1 MSGKT
6 KETDRKSPKS
16 LVFIGFLALLEVFAT
31 IHETILLRIVEENH
45 PKRTVPAEH
54 PPGVYMRGD
63 FGVIKSNPQSLK
75 FYFVPHYIYF
85 R

>member
-1 MSGKT
+1 MST
-6 KETDRKSPKS
+6 W
-16 LVFIGFLALLEVFAT
+16 LFLYEFVIYTIIRALSRV
-31 IHETILLRIVEENH
+31 LLRIVEENH
-45 PKRTVPAEH
+45 LSRTVPADH

-63 FGVIKSNPQSLK
+63 FGAIKSNPQSLK